1 VSLFKSKSAPEPTGR
16 PRDDYNGASTALT
29 ENELMQLAA
38 KRHGVYVVVLDQKVI
53 AQGPY
58 LLALGHFYL
67 NTHAGDR
74 VSMQSHTDY
83 VQQRLAAALLES

>member
-1 VSLFKSKSAPEPTGR
+1 MSLFKNAPGNNRER
-16 PRDDYNGASTALT
+16 YDYNGAVTALT
-29 ENELMQLAA
+29 ENELTKLAA
-38 KRHGVYVVVLDQKVI
+38 KRHGAYVVVLDRKVI

-58 LLALGHFYL
+58 MLALGHFYL
-67 NTHAGDR
+67 NTHSGDR

>member
-1 VSLFKSKSAPEPTGR
+1 VSFFKGAPGSDR
-16 PRDDYNGASTALT
+16 PRHDYNGAATALT
-29 ENELMQLAA
+29 ENELMKLAA
-38 KRHGVYVVVLDQKVI
+38 KRHGVFVVVLDRKVI

-67 NTHAGDR
+67 NTRSGDR